1 MSCGGLTIPLWRG
14 GPATTLELSRLL
26 LTGRVQLG
34 RRMSNPRIGFIGLGN
49 VGSQLAGNLLRHG
62 IDLTVRDVDPERVA
76 VLVARGARAADSPR
90 ELATGVELVITCLPS
105 PPVPAEVMEP
115 PDGLPAGPARAQ

>member
-26 LTGRVQLG
+26 LTARVQPG

-62 IDLTVRDVDPERVA
+62 IDLTVRDVDAERVA
-76 VLVARGARAADSPR
+76 ALVAGGARAADSPR
-90 ELATGVELVITCLPS
+90 GLAAGVERVIRCVLS
-105 PPVPAEVMEP
+105 PA
-115 PDGLPAGPARAQ
+115 A

>member
-1 MSCGGLTIPLWRG
+1 MSCGGLTISLWRG

-26 LTGRVQLG
+26 LTGRVQPG

-62 IDLTVRDVDPERVA
+62 IDLTVRDVDAERVA
-76 VLVARGARAADSPR
+76 ALVARGARAATPR
-90 ELATGVELVITCLPS
+90 ES
-105 PPVPAEVMEP
+105 PPRA
-115 PDGLPAGPARAQ
+115 AGPWSRACPPRPYPRRARS